1 MSARILVV
9 DDNMAN
15 RRLLHAKLEAR
26 YFEVILAE
34 NGQQALDIAYKQAPD
49 LILLDVMMPGMDGYE
64 VCKHLKANP
73 KTAFI
78 PVIMVTAL
86 SQQEHRLK
94 GLKAGADDF
103 VTKPFDDFNLLTRIN
118 ALLRYNAVAS
128 ELRQRESSGASSS
141 GIENDIELSEMERPS
156 RVVVVDQNERRAKRI
171 KGYLLGAGHRTASLQ
186 DSSGEL
192 TGRGIDVMV
201 LPLDQQ
207 GFDPLRLC
215 AQFKMMERTRAVAI
229 LIVCDE
235 TNRDQAMRALELGA
249 SDIIQA
255 PVDREELLARVQTQ
269 TKRTRYIEILRRR
282 VDRGIE
288 LSIIDPLT
296 GLYNRRYMMNQ
307 LNQFLNR
314 SAQGG
319 NDPVSIA
326 AFDIDHFKLVN
337 DTYGHDA
344 GDVVL
349 EEFARRL
356 KENVRPGDIV
366 CRQGGEE
373 FMVIMP
379 GTRGDMACFAA
390 ERIRRSIADAP
401 FIVPDAGL
409 SLDITVSAGVAPEE
423 GKNRS
428 AEALLKRADDALY
441 KAKNAGRN
449 RVESMA
455 A

>member
-1 MSARILVV
+1 MI
-9 DDNMAN
+9 
-15 RRLLHAKLEAR
+15 
-26 YFEVILAE
+26 
-34 NGQQALDIAYKQAPD
+34 
-49 LILLDVMMPGMDGYE
+49 
-64 VCKHLKANP
+64 
-73 KTAFI
+73 
-78 PVIMVTAL
+78 
-86 SQQEHRLK
+86 
-94 GLKAGADDF
+94 
-103 VTKPFDDFNLLTRIN
+103 
-118 ALLRYNAVAS
+118 
-128 ELRQRESSGASSS
+128 
-141 GIENDIELSEMERPS
+141 
-156 RVVVVDQNERRAKRI
+156 
-171 KGYLLGAGHRTASLQ
+171 
-186 DSSGEL
+186 
-192 TGRGIDVMV
+192 

-235 TNRDQAMRALELGA
+235 TNRDKAMRALELGA
-249 SDIIQA
+249 SDIIHA

-269 TKRTRYIEILRRR
+269 TRRTRYIEILRRR
-282 VDRGIE
+282 VD
-288 LSIIDPLT
+288 
-296 GLYNRRYMMNQ
+296 LYNRRYMMSQ

-314 SAQGG
+314 SAQGS

-326 AFDIDHFKLVN
+326 AFDIDHFKAVN
-337 DTYGHDA
+337 DTHGHDA

-379 GTRGDMACFAA
+379 STRGDMACFAA

-401 FIVPDAGL
+401 FKVADAGL
-409 SLDITVSAGVAPEE
+409 SLDITVSAGVATEE
-423 GKNRS
+423 AQSRS
-428 AEALLKRADDALY
+428 TEAFLKRADGALY